1 MHTETTVWLD
11 GVTPEVPP
19 VPVPYRPRL
28 LRLGDLTLVLPEDAV
43 ASAEM
48 TDELI
53 ACLNI
58 IRSNALRELA
68 LRDAEWTA
76 TLPFDEEAVGAAE
89 RTERDEADGP
99 DDAHNPYLTD
109 GGAGDSGYR
118 ASMADA
124 GRGAS
129 IK

>member
-28 LRLGDLTLVLPEDAV
+28 LRLGDLTLVLPEAAE

-48 TDELI
+48 ADELI

-58 IRSNALRELA
+58 IRSNALRELL
-68 LRDAEWTA
+68 LRDAEWAA
-76 TLPFDEEAVGAAE
+76 TPAFDEEAVGAAE
-89 RTERDEADGP
+89 RTERDEEDG
-99 DDAHNPYLTD
+99 DASTWHS
-109 GGAGDSGYR
+109 GGEIGSSPVYR
-118 ASMADA
+118 AQMADA
-124 GRGAS
+124 GRGAQVR
-129 IK
+129 